1 MEDGAEGSS
10 KESAREA
17 APTGNDADEDKPE
30 VDKAGVD
37 ESGVMGAP
45 PAVEEVEAT
54 EEKCEEVGERDIGL
68 EARSAIFNRFSRS
81 FSF

>member
-1 MEDGAEGSS
+1 MVDGPVGSS

-17 APTGNDADEDKPE
+17 APTGSDADDDKPE

-45 PAVEEVEAT
+45 PWVEEGEAT
-54 EEKCEEVGERDIGL
+54 EEKCEEVGDRDIGL
-68 EARSAIFNRFSRS
+68 EARSAIFNRFRRS